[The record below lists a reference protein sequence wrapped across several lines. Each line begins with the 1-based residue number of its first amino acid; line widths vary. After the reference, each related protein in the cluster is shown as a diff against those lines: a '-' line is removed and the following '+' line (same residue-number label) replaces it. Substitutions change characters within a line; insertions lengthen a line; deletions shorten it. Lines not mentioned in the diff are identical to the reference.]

1 VVGTTATDVRTAF
14 GTVTA
19 GESLVLA
26 CLWAAGLFIHSF
38 VLTGA
43 LPGLTRGRA
52 LTLNL
57 TGSAVAN
64 TLPFG
69 GAAGMSL
76 NYVMIRTWGVE
87 STGFAAFTL
96 VTNLFVILLKL
107 VMPVLALAALWGT
120 GGPVSVATEWT
131 ATASIIALASLLV
144 MLAVA
149 LASRT
154 TAERV
159 ALRVA
164 PWVTRGA
171 RLLRRTDV
179 DAQRVCPALLG
190 CRDAIAAVLY
200 ARWGQMS
207 LGIVG
212 YGLLQAALLWACLG
226 AVGAELAPAA
236 VLAGFAVDRVMTLVV
251 ITPGALGFV
260 EAGTAATLIT
270 LGGDSAAV
278 AAGVLLYRAFT
289 FAIEIPVGGTWLL
302 GWLLGHRAGGRS
314 GGRLR

>member
-1 VVGTTATDVRTAF
+1 
-14 GTVTA
+14 
-19 GESLVLA
+19 
-26 CLWAAGLFIHSF
+26 
-38 VLTGA
+38 
-43 LPGLTRGRA
+43 
-52 LTLNL
+52 
-57 TGSAVAN
+57 
-64 TLPFG
+64 
-69 GAAGMSL
+69 
-76 NYVMIRTWGVE
+76 
-87 STGFAAFTL
+87 
-96 VTNLFVILLKL
+96 
-107 VMPVLALAALWGT
+107 
-120 GGPVSVATEWT
+120 
-131 ATASIIALASLLV
+131 
-144 MLAVA
+144 
-149 LASRT
+149 
-154 TAERV
+154 
-159 ALRVA
+159 
-164 PWVTRGA
+164 
-171 RLLRRTDV
+171 
-179 DAQRVCPALLG
+179 
-190 CRDAIAAVLY
+190 
-200 ARWGQMS
+200 MS